1 MYLAGIVA
9 GQSSTPEGKPTKTK
23 KRVEDDEPET
33 EANVDDVVDD
43 VPDPPATPGPASSG
57 VNAASSSTPPIRKK
71 EAMQQAA
78 VAAASSTPPPTSVD
92 PAPTRTS
99 TPRDWRDRL
108 TARPKGTNATPGPQL
123 DDDVSAST
131 MDLVAKYD
139 TIQREFTERRGA
151 FDVDAVKDAS
161 RWFHFEPHPGVGV
174 WPVPYTKLN
183 LPNDCTRLVV
193 LMLEDAPAVAAAGA
207 ACAREVMRAMG
218 SAGVGCFNVPRSAYH
233 VTVFFLSLPTDPV
246 ADPTTVDG
254 KSIGRFVPDH
264 AAEDAAVNDALR
276 GEVDV
281 NGGGTPVH
289 IPRGNNG
296 SGSNGSVGHEGS
308 KGGGRIRENAIG
320 DVTLEVDRVAM
331 AKSGSLLL
339 LFRDPDGTLDRMRRA
354 LRGAFPGAPSKQTT
368 IAHCTLL
375 RCFPGSSDGFDS
387 SQKDSS
393 YCLDPR
399 AFADVNAACA
409 RWTHRLAGARV
420 KVSRAWLV
428 REERF
433 SSVDGPRSSFH
444 L

>member
-1 MYLAGIVA
+1 MR
-9 GQSSTPEGKPTKTK
+9 K
-23 KRVEDDEPET
+23 
-33 EANVDDVVDD
+33 
-43 VPDPPATPGPASSG
+43 TPG
-57 VNAASSSTPPIRKK
+57 
-71 EAMQQAA
+71 
-78 VAAASSTPPPTSVD
+78 
-92 PAPTRTS
+92 
-99 TPRDWRDRL
+99 
-108 TARPKGTNATPGPQL
+108 
-123 DDDVSAST
+123 
-131 MDLVAKYD
+131 
-139 TIQREFTERRGA
+139 
-151 FDVDAVKDAS
+151 
-161 RWFHFEPHPGVGV
+161 
-174 WPVPYTKLN
+174 
-183 LPNDCTRLVV
+183 
-193 LMLEDAPAVAAAGA
+193 
-207 ACAREVMRAMG
+207 
-218 SAGVGCFNVPRSAYH
+218 
-233 VTVFFLSLPTDPV
+233 
-246 ADPTTVDG
+246 
-254 KSIGRFVPDH
+254 FVPDH

-289 IPRGNNG
+289 IPRVNNG

-308 KGGGRIRENAIG
+308 KGGGRVRENAIG

-339 LFRDPDGTLDRMRRA
+339 LFRDPHGTLDRMRRA
-354 LRGAFPGAPSKQTT
+354 LRGAFPGAPAKQTT

-375 RCFPGSSDGFDS
+375 RCFPNGEADE
-387 SQKDSS
+387 KDS